1 MFHTINNFIKSPLGM
16 TLLTLLT
23 FVVAL
28 IIGYWEDKIGT
39 ANLMIGGIFTL
50 IIISITM
57 IIFAN
62 FSKLAIK
69 EEYQENNE
77 VLKGFIK
84 AQGLGDLVSEHEL
97 ARLESEAKSIWVFS
111 LDLSNDIGI
120 SSINEQNNEIYE
132 AVKKNLKE
140 GKKYTYF
147 LPDEPLKYGA
157 IEKFKEIHAFKN
169 GQVKFCLIPVKDF
182 HIVSEIAI
190 YDNKTAIQ
198 WFPSKNMN
206 YYIKLDE
213 NYTMS
218 IIGSGQ
224 LLLSEYSKNI

>member
-1 MFHTINNFIKSPLGM
+1 MFHTINNFIKSSLGM
-16 TLLTLLT
+16 TLLTLLS
-23 FVVAL
+23 FVVAFIIGYEEEKIGTNNL
-28 IIGYWEDKIGT
+28 IIGGV
-39 ANLMIGGIFTL
+39 FT
-50 IIISITM
+50 IIIILIAM
-57 IIFAN
+57 VIYAN
-62 FSKLAIK
+62 FSKLVIK

-97 ARLESEAKSIWVFS
+97 SRLESEAKSIWVFS

-120 SSINEQNNEIYE
+120 KNLNEQNNEIFE
-132 AVKKNLKE
+132 TVKNNLTNGKE
-140 GKKYTYF
+140 YTYF

-157 IEKFKEIHAFKN
+157 IEKFKELHEFKQN
-169 GQVKFCLIPVKDF
+169 QVKFCLIPVKEF
-182 HIVSEIAI
+182 HIVSEIVV
-190 YDNKTAIQ
+190 YDKKTAIQ

-206 YYIKLDE
+206 YYIKLDD

-224 LLLSEYSKNI
+224 LLLLEYTNQL